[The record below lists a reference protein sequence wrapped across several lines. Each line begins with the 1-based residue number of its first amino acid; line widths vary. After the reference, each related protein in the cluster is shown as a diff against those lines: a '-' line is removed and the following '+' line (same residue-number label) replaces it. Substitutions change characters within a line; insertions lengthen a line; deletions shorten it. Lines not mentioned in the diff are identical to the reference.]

1 MLVKST
7 APEPGFLVT
16 SLALRDSRQLFKS
29 PRPQCLYSQK
39 ENNDCSYSTAFSHN
53 QRRYCGH
60 KGRVAVVILM
70 LRMVLEPLVV
80 RALSHPH
87 TATRGWFQVSLGFG
101 GCILFSIVLTG
112 WIVESQQ

>member
-53 QRRYCGH
+53 QRRYCRH
-60 KGRVAVVILM
+60 KGRVCSSHFDA
-70 LRMVLEPLVV
+70 EDGA
-80 RALSHPH
+80 RALGGEGSEPPSHCYQGVVPSVL
-87 TATRGWFQVSLGFG
+87 GLWGLCSLFHSSNGVD
-101 GCILFSIVLTG
+101 S
-112 WIVESQQ
+112 